1 MSSTGCDNICGLNRD
16 NSAIRVSDESG
27 ETKVGIRVASSIC
40 NGSGNAMGGKV
51 GSLCSNNLRGL
62 GRGNGT
68 IGVSNKS
75 AGIGVGSIPS
85 GVSIGVSCIGNGGN
99 TLSGKVSSLCSNN
112 LRGLGGG
119 NSTVGVGD
127 KVDSRGSSHASKEN
141 LKCELFL
148 L

>member
-1 MSSTGCDNICGLNRD
+1 
-16 NSAIRVSDESG
+16 
-27 ETKVGIRVASSIC
+27 
-40 NGSGNAMGGKV
+40 MGGKV

-62 GRGNGT
+62 GGGNGT

-75 AGIGVGSIPS
+75 SGIGVGSVPS
-85 GVSIGVSCIGNGGN
+85 SISIGVPCIGNGGN

-119 NSTVGVGD
+119 NSTIRVGD

-141 LKCELFL
+141 QKLHV
-148 L
+148 